1 MDDMVYIV
9 GAAGGSTD
17 SSGGAGIS
25 LSADYKSPEHFS
37 AVYESASTI
46 RLTFTNFPFTPRA
59 TDFAYIK
66 ILRSTGVIEFVIN
79 GVDDSFTLNGSLLGV
94 SSVALDSNDIYEVGM
109 NARTT
114 IVSELVRLQNGAISM
129 PANYFSP
136 ADFAVTYA
144 SPSTLNCVGAPFT
157 VDDSTCF
164 VLSVMVKSAANVW
177 KKYINGV
184 NGVSIYA
191 LNDLITIAGHTDT
204 AFASGDLA
212 YRVAINYQSKNYD
225 PSTDT
230 SKVSVM
236 NPTAMNYV
244 QDSLVDDVN
253 FTADTRYYPSSDGL
267 SMDGYKNFSIT
278 GKFIEQDGTITMT
291 VETTNGAGDASPDWV
306 QIYGYDT
313 KNNSIINSFAVT
325 NTAAGGTTFA
335 WDFDNLNH
343 SAVRVKLVNTIDDS
357 ASNTVIVKARRTY

>member
-79 GVDDSFTLNGSLLGV
+79 GVDDSFILNGSLLGV

-164 VLSVMVKSAANVW
+164 VLSIMVKSAANVW
-177 KKYINGV
+177 KKYINGA

-278 GKFIEQDGTITMT
+278 GKFIESDGQITMT
-291 VETTNGAGDASPDWV
+291 VEATNDEDSATADWV

-313 KNNSIINSFAVT
+313 KNNSIINSLYVDDSAS
-325 NTAAGGTTFA
+325 TTFA
-335 WDFDNLNH
+335 IDFDNLNY
-343 SAVRVKLVNTIDDS
+343 SLVRVKIVNAIDAA
-357 ASNTVIVKARRTY
+357 ASNTFIVKARRTY